1 MKTKFNIFLSI
12 FLIAIFVIPF
22 FVCSGC
28 KNAPQEVDV
37 ILLSG
42 QSNMVGVSERSE
54 LKDVCGEDVYNELVK
69 GYNNIEMCVQ
79 IHSPESA
86 FIPFTKYT
94 LGLGAQSDQYFG
106 LEVGICKTL
115 NEYLPNRKIFLIKC
129 AIGASSIYDN
139 WQKDCSI
146 YQLFEKTIQKS
157 LDYIKSLNY
166 NPKIKAMCWMQGE
179 SDYGGYEQYYYDCLV
194 NLKTNLTNTFDEYMD
209 NFSFIDTTI
218 QFDGEINEAKKKF
231 ALLEGNYYIDTD
243 IMGIVEP
250 NVKGLILGNPMHY
263 NAKSEYLL
271 GQLFGRKLVGLI

>member
-1 MKTKFNIFLSI
+1 MKTKFNFIFAIILLSI
-12 FLIAIFVIPF
+12 FIIPF
-22 FVCSGC
+22 FACAGC
-28 KNAPQEVDV
+28 KNTPQDVDV

-54 LKDVCGEDVYNELVK
+54 LKNVCGEDIYNELIN
-69 GYNNIEMCVQ
+69 GYDNIEMCVQ

-94 LGLGAQSDQYFG
+94 LGLGTQSEQYFG

-129 AIGASSIYDN
+129 GIGGSSIYEH
-139 WQKDCSI
+139 WQKDCYI

-166 NPKIKAMCWMQGE
+166 NPKIKAICWMQGE
-179 SDYGGYEQYYYDCLV
+179 SDYDGYEQYYYDCLV
-194 NLKTNLTNTFDEYMD
+194 NLKTNLTNTFSDYME
-209 NFSFIDTTI
+209 NFAFI

-231 ALLEGNYYIDTD
+231 ALFPNNYYIDTD

-263 NAKSEYLL
+263 NAKSDYLL

>member
-1 MKTKFNIFLSI
+1 MKTKFNFIFAIILLSI
-12 FLIAIFVIPF
+12 FIIPF
-22 FVCSGC
+22 FVCTGC
-28 KNAPQEVDV
+28 KDKSQDVDV

-42 QSNMVGVSERSE
+42 QSNMVGVSERSD
-54 LKDVCGEDVYNELVK
+54 LKEVCGEDVYDELVK
-69 GYNNIEMCVQ
+69 GYDNIEMCVQ

-94 LGLGAQSDQYFG
+94 LGLGTQSDQYFG

-115 NEYLPNRKIFLIKC
+115 NEYLPNKKIFLIKC
-129 AIGASSIYDN
+129 AIGGSSIYDH
-139 WQKDCSI
+139 WQKDCYI

-166 NPKIKAMCWMQGE
+166 NPKIKAICWMQGE

-194 NLKTNLTNTFDEYMD
+194 NLKTNLTTTFGKYMN
-209 NFSFIDTTI
+209 NFAFIDTTI

-231 ALLEGNYYIDTD
+231 ALLPNNYYIDTD

-271 GQLFGRKLVGLI
+271 GQLFGGKLVGLI